1 MTNLSKKCHLN
12 SKFLTVLFFKWIIV
26 FTCDKNKIKTRKLIQ
41 NVSLSSVYFDCF
53 PLWFDCFF
61 PLWFVAEFPR
71 FGSSVHVS
79 NDYQLTKLCCTVM
92 AFHLRLVKQYHR
104 KLQLLQKSVRGY
116 VWVDTSI
123 NCMLVPTKTKYTL

>member
-1 MTNLSKKCHLN
+1 MYHCRLFT
-12 SKFLTVLFFKWIIV
+12 LTVFPCGLTV
-26 FTCDKNKIKTRKLIQ
+26 F
-41 NVSLSSVYFDCF
+41 
-53 PLWFDCFF
+53 P
-61 PLWFVAEFPR
+61 PWFVAEFPR

-116 VWVDTSI
+116 VWVDTCR
-123 NCMLVPTKTKYTL
+123 NCRKENECHLCWYMCTLKYKSHTIGIQTTFTKILKMQIRNKIWCIYCSWCYWMT